1 MRIGTLEGT
10 AIVLDDAPGDEGLE
24 MFFGTDDE
32 NYGGSSSKT
41 TDPHSRLTNSAS
53 P

>member
-1 MRIGTLEGT
+1 
-10 AIVLDDAPGDEGLE
+10 